1 MAARTGRKR
10 KSGGKAKPTALQR
23 LTRGHGATL
32 AVAVAVF
39 AALAIGGTIGWWGA
53 SRFADRPA
61 PVSPVAP
68 KAVRRPPPPPVEAA
82 PAVKPP
88 EIKAPEVAAL
98 PPPVLP
104 APTPALPAWRKNAIA
119 FTPEPGKPMIAIV
132 IDDMGVDAKRS
143 ARIVDLPPPLTTSF
157 LSYAHNLSAQARA
170 ARAAGHELML
180 HMPMEPGGSNDPGPD
195 ALLTGMSD
203 ETIRARLQHALAS
216 FSGYV
221 GINNHMGSRF
231 TADER
236 GMQVVMRELKDD
248 GLLFLD
254 SLTSARS
261 VGGKVAA
268 AHQVPNLVR
277 NVFIDDSPD
286 PAAIRAQLHRIEE
299 HARKTGSA
307 IAIGHPR
314 DTTIEALVEWQS
326 HMRAKGFQ
334 FVPIS
339 TLAKSK
345 YGQN

>member
-1 MAARTGRKR
+1 MARGRK
-10 KSGGKAKPTALQR
+10 GGKGGILGRVTKR
-23 LTRGHGATL
+23 HGAT
-32 AVAVAVF
+32 ATIAAAVF
-39 AALAIGGTIGWWGA
+39 VALAAGATIGWWGA
-53 SRFADRPA
+53 SRIADRPA
-61 PVSPVAP
+61 PVSTVAP
-68 KAVRRPPPPPVEAA
+68 KVARPEPPPAA
-82 PAVKPP
+82 PPLPEALSASTLPP
-88 EIKAPEVAAL
+88 APEEPETAAL
-98 PPPVLP
+98 PPPSLP
-104 APTPALPAWRKNAIA
+104 APAAPAWRRNAIA

-143 ARIVDLPPPLTTSF
+143 ARIIELPPPLTTSF
-157 LSYAHNLSAQARA
+157 LSYAHNLAAQAHA

-180 HMPMEPGGSNDPGPD
+180 HMPMEPFGAGNDPGPD
-195 ALLTGMSD
+195 ALFTSMD
-203 ETIRARLQHALAS
+203 DAAIRARLHQSLAS

-236 GMQVVMRELKDD
+236 AMQAVMRELHGD

-261 VGGKVAA
+261 VGVKVATA
-268 AHQVPNLVR
+268 AQVPNLVR

-286 PAAIRAQLHRIEE
+286 PAAIRAQLRRIED

-314 DTTIEALVEWQS
+314 DTTIAALIEWQP
-326 HMRAKGFQ
+326 HMRANGFQ

-339 TLAKSK
+339 ALAKGK
-345 YGQN
+345 YGKN